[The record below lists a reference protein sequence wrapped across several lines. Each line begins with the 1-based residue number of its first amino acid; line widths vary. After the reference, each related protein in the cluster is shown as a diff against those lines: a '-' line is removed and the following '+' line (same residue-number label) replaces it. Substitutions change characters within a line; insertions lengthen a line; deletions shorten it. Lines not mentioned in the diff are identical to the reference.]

1 MDQQLNNPGFL
12 PRNRPEGLIDQLLA
26 LLSDAVIESD
36 ALRTHEFRARLH
48 SYRQRLASTSG
59 TADYAKYSGECLQI
73 CDEYFKLTRIYMS
86 ERETG
91 FGEIIQTLRESIGL
105 LAGDTDGYNGQ
116 LMQTSERFN
125 RLSAIQ
131 DVHLLKKQIQME
143 CREFKRVVVEKQ
155 KRDQASYSMLNRR
168 IEGLQRN
175 LEQTRMEAAL
185 DGLTRVA
192 NRASFDKALNRWVA
206 AHKSAKTAFIL
217 ALLDLDKFKGI
228 NDRHGHPVG
237 DRVLLSAA
245 QWFRKFVR
253 SNDFLARFGGD
264 EFAILVSDLTLDQAS
279 ARFAGLLEGIAGA
292 SNKFSVPGDVVSL
305 SFTVSCGIAEYA
317 AGESAESLSG
327 RADAAMYEA
336 KRQGRNR
343 VVIAGPP
350 QSKTFWNSLKP
361 LVPFKV

>member
-1 MDQQLNNPGFL
+1 
-12 PRNRPEGLIDQLLA
+12 LA
-26 LLSDAVIESD
+26 LLSEAVIESD

-91 FGEIIQTLRESIGL
+91 FGEIIQTLRESIGM

-116 LMQTSERFN
+116 LVQASERFN
-125 RLSAIQ
+125 RLTEIQ
-131 DVHLLKKQIQME
+131 DVQKLKKQIQME
-143 CREFKRVVVEKQ
+143 CREFNRVVVEKQ
-155 KRDQASYSMLNRR
+155 QRDKDSYSKLNRR
-168 IEGLQRN
+168 IEVLQRS
-175 LEQTRMEAAL
+175 LEQTRVEASL
-185 DGLTRVA
+185 DGLTRLA
-192 NRASFDKALNRWVA
+192 NRASFDKALSRWVA
-206 AHKSAKTAFIL
+206 AHNSAKNPFIL
-217 ALLDLDKFKGI
+217 ALLDLDNFKSI
-228 NDRHGHPVG
+228 NDRHGHSVG
-237 DRVLLSAA
+237 DRVLHSAA
-245 QWFRKFVR
+245 QWFRKCVR

-264 EFAILVSDLTLDQAS
+264 EFAILLSDLSLEQAFT
-279 ARFAGLLEGIAGA
+279 RFAALLEGIAST
-292 SNKFSVPGDVVSL
+292 SNKLSVPGDLVSL
-305 SFTVSCGIAEYA
+305 SFTVSCGLAEFV
-317 AGESAESLSG
+317 AGETGASLSK